1 MARKTP
7 LEKALAFDEFAGMKN
22 DYVEGRQFENRRL
35 APLHAALI
43 EAIENLE
50 DIQAW
55 CRDRDASNSIVYA
68 VCLSR
73 STEALAKI
81 DEALEGMGG

>member
-1 MARKTP
+1 MTRKTK
-7 LEKALAFDEFAGMKN
+7 LEKALAYAAF
-22 DYVEGRQFENRRL
+22 YEGRKL
-35 APLHAALI
+35 APLHAVLL

-55 CRDRDASNSIVYA
+55 CRDRAAQHTITNMK
-68 VCLSR
+68 CLSL

-81 DEALEGMGG
+81 DKALEKTERGEK